1 MSAGQSYFWEFSL
14 AVYGVPGVQE
24 ECLYLQ
30 DRYGV
35 DVNVLLF
42 CAYVGAVHRAL
53 LQESDIRAAAA
64 AAGDW
69 NKTVVGSLR
78 GARRALKPYAI
89 APSLTGASVAAL
101 RTAVKAAEL
110 EAERIEQMTLESWGA
125 SHLETWPRVRPDTA
139 VTANI
144 AALLATHG
152 INGQADLTSHLVAA
166 AMASAGA

>member
-1 MSAGQSYFWEFSL
+1 MSEGQSYFWEFSL

-53 LQESDIRAAAA
+53 LQESDVRAAAA
-64 AAGDW
+64 ASGDW

-78 GARRALKPYAI
+78 GARRALKPYAV
-89 APSLTGASVAAL
+89 ALSPAAASVAAL

-110 EAERIEQMTLESWGA
+110 EAERIEQITLESWGA
-125 SHLETWPRVRPDTA
+125 SHLETWPRARPDTA

-152 INGQADLTSHLVAA
+152 INDRPDLTSNLVAA
-166 AMASAGA
+166 AIASAGA